1 MEYKNK
7 IIELLK
13 EGYSLAGISEYLK
26 NNNFETNSLS
36 SAEKYVF
43 KLKKEYK
50 AKTMFHL
57 AFLMFN

>member
-1 MEYKNK
+1 MEYQNK

-13 EGYSLAGISEYLK
+13 QGYSLPEISEYLK

-36 SAEKYVF
+36 SIEKYVF